1 MTEFRCLVPRSQYFA
16 AVNCH
21 VVWDTLP
28 LLTAMAWEKAVQE
41 LGKEFRL
48 FYGDI
53 TSLISK
59 TGIMDESEV
68 FVCLFENELG
78 KWTMAAFK

>member
-1 MTEFRCLVPRSQYFA
+1 
-16 AVNCH
+16 
-21 VVWDTLP
+21 
-28 LLTAMAWEKAVQE
+28 MAWEKAVQE